1 MLALGLRAWSLLG
14 ASLGFS
20 SRLCGARCSLRQAWS
35 CWVLGCWGA
44 SLATFGVRR
53 SGDQQDLGKFVL
65 RWQEVTRGKGGVRVR
80 RRHKGAAA
88 AGFEGRANSTWRLPE
103 TLRGREPA
111 ECWPYYHQ
119 VGRSLS
125 LLCYL
130 GTKEKPD
137 PWEQWVSGHLGYRC
151 DFHLHRNPM
160 ILELVFQGGHR
171 GPEKVSPMPL
181 LPQLVSSRAG
191 SVDPKA
197 C

>member
-1 MLALGLRAWSLLG
+1 MPVVLSGKPG
-14 ASLGFS
+14 PVGFW
-20 SRLCGARCSLRQAWS
+20 G
-35 CWVLGCWGA
+35 VGGA

-65 RWQEVTRGKGGVRVR
+65 RWQEVTRGKEGGCESVKEQRQL
-80 RRHKGAAA
+80 
-88 AGFEGRANSTWRLPE
+88 GFEGMANSTCRLPE
-103 TLRGREPA
+103 TLGGRGRAPA
-111 ECWPYYHQ
+111 KSWPYYHQ

-130 GTKEKPD
+130 GTKDKPD
-137 PWEQWVSGHLGYRC
+137 PWEQWVSGHLGYSC

-171 GPEKVSPMPL
+171 SPEKVSPMPL
-181 LPQLVSSRAG
+181 IPQLGSSRAG